1 MTLNNRLR
9 ALVSALLLTSL
20 FVPGLA
26 SAAVSPNDVR
36 GNLLC
41 SQLSTLATNVEQR
54 LGETK
59 SQLDA
64 MRSRRDAM
72 LTKLRGDRQDTLEN
86 KKMQADAARQ
96 QHIVTLNGLADT
108 DAQKAAVTAF
118 QNAVDQAVNARIASV
133 KTANDVFQKG
143 LDAAIAA
150 RKTQADTI
158 TRKYADAVKAAIA
171 KAEAD
176 CAANQTQATVRSTL
190 TSALQKART
199 QFMTDRQTIVK
210 IDTTVK
216 TLVDARGRTVQKA
229 RQDFV
234 AAIQKAREDLR
245 SAFGLTPS
253 EQP

>member
-1 MTLNNRLR
+1 MTSSNRLR
-9 ALVSALLLTSL
+9 ALVSALLLASL

-41 SQLSTLATNVEQR
+41 SQLATLATTAQQR
-54 LGETK
+54 LDEAK

-64 MRSRRDAM
+64 MRNRRDVM
-72 LTKLRGDRQDTLEN
+72 LARARGERGETLE
-86 KKMQADAARQ
+86 KDKMQADAARG
-96 QHIVTLNGLADT
+96 QHILALNGLADT
-108 DAQKAAVTAF
+108 DAEKAAVTAF
-118 QNAVDQAVNARIASV
+118 QNAVDQAVDARIASV

-143 LDAAIAA
+143 LDAAIAS
-150 RKTQADTI
+150 RKTQADAI

-176 CAANQTQATVRSTL
+176 CAANQTQATVRSML

-210 IDTTVK
+210 IDATVK
-216 TLVDARGRTVQKA
+216 TLVDARGRSVQKA

-234 AAIQKAREDLR
+234 TGIQKAREDLR
-245 SAFGLTPS
+245 SAFGLIPS